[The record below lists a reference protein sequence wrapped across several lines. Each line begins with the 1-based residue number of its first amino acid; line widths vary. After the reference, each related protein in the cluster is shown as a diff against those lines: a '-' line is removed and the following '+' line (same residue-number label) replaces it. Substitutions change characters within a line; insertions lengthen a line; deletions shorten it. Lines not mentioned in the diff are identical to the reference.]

1 MDYDLLPI
9 SAKECEIIDEILS
22 MKTIVSKEILDYRKL
37 EYNNR
42 YASLEYWAKKFPLG
56 YDEIPPMNLIIKDIY
71 EKNKHKT
78 PLEEIEKIKISE
90 R

>member
-9 SAKECEIIDEILS
+9 TTKECEIIDAIVS
-22 MKTIVSKEILDYRKL
+22 MKTLLPKSIIDPRKL
-37 EYNNR
+37 QYNNY
-42 YASLEYWAKKFPLG
+42 YASFEYWSKKWPDG